1 MKAGAVLSGDDMHEL
16 RDMIT
21 KTKRGC
27 MTCRYC
33 GYELRTQG
41 HELRS
46 KFGSRCNGSPS
57 GKHAGVSDGSCCVY
71 CGRPAKP
78 INGRLRTS
86 LGPDCPNSPTRAHSL
101 Q

>member
-1 MKAGAVLSGDDMHEL
+1 
-16 RDMIT
+16 
-21 KTKRGC
+21 

-46 KFGSRCNGSPS
+46 KFGPRCNGSPS
-57 GKHAGVSDGSCCVY
+57 GKHVGVSDGICCVY